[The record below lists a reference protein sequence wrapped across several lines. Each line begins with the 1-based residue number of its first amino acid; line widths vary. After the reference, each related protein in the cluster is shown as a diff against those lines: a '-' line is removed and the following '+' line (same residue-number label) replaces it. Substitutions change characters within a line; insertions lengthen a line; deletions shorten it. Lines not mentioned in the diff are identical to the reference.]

1 MSSEARQQ
9 EKRIQRMIDQTAR
22 TLLKMNRRHAKNL
35 DSLKL
40 RQHQESE
47 EFFAMLAPGMRQL
60 VEAAAIRIALGEQE
74 QDTVPSVEQGLA
86 AIEPEMADE

>member
-1 MSSEARQQ
+1 MSSETRQQ
-9 EKRIQRMIDQTAR
+9 EKRTQRMIDQTAR
-22 TLLKMNRRHAKNL
+22 TLLKMQTRHARNL

-40 RQHQESE
+40 RQSQERE
-47 EFFAMLAPGMRQL
+47 DFFGMLAPGMRQL
-60 VEAAAIRIALGEQE
+60 VEAAAIRIAYGEQE